1 MNNEIQSLLEK
12 IITLS
17 SFSPVFAELQKI
29 DKNKCK
35 EVEAALK
42 HCVDEVHS
50 QIQNAKDDINNL
62 KYLLYKESVELK
74 AHSSSYLSYSE
85 MMAMRENALWKF
97 AFTLTEQFFDIVA
110 NALDDYFQSKVEIL
124 NRQLEADSSWYSGI
138 RDSTK
143 KMGTVVNISKNLL
156 KEGLEKTVGLK
167 GVLDNKVLIDTQTI
181 TEKLLNDYLSPKL
194 ISKDITK
201 IMKEANK
208 RYKESW
214 EKEIKAQSP
223 DLSKLR
229 AFTSGYGKKIGIKIG
244 FELGKAEQFLA
255 AGISTAIVGT
265 IGLAAGWHTLTYAML
280 HVFPPI
286 AIFAILGTAVVGV
299 LTKEKALEN
308 RKKQIQEAVKQ
319 YHRHFLLLI
328 EVEKLKGLNNK
339 TLREAMIEQSKN
351 IIQETVRQWGQAIS
365 GKLTIEHY
373 RLLISAFTKHLM
385 LIDNCLQEI
394 EKVASNEMK
403 GAS

>member
-1 MNNEIQSLLEK
+1 MEIC
-12 IITLS
+12 
-17 SFSPVFAELQKI
+17 P
-29 DKNKCK
+29 
-35 EVEAALK
+35 
-42 HCVDEVHS
+42 
-50 QIQNAKDDINNL
+50 
-62 KYLLYKESVELK
+62 
-74 AHSSSYLSYSE
+74 
-85 MMAMRENALWKF
+85 
-97 AFTLTEQFFDIVA
+97 LTEQFFDIVA

-124 NRQLEADSSWYSGI
+124 NRELEADSSWYRSLI
-138 RDSTK
+138 DSTK
-143 KMGTVVNISKNLL
+143 KMGILVNEL
-156 KEGLEKTVGLK
+156 KKLMKGGLEKTLGLK
-167 GVLDNKVLIDTQTI
+167 EILDTKELIDTKTI
-181 TEKLLNDYLSPKL
+181 TEKLLNEHLSDKL
-194 ISKDITK
+194 INKDITK

-208 RYKESW
+208 RYKKSG

-229 AFTSGYGKKIGIKIG
+229 AFTSGYGKNIGIKVG

-265 IGLAAGWHTLTYAML
+265 IGLAAGWHTLTYAMI

-286 AIFAILGTAVVGV
+286 AIFAILGTVVVGI

-328 EVEKLKGLNNK
+328 EVEKLKELNNK

-351 IIQETVRQWGQAIS
+351 IIQETVKQWGQAIS

-373 RLLISAFTKHLM
+373 RLLISAFTKHLI
-385 LIDNCLQEI
+385 LIDDCLQEI
-394 EKVASNEMK
+394 EKATT
-403 GAS
+403 